1 MTYTYHTELTEI
13 AAQFV
18 ELMRSDSER
27 SFDLRDFFRY
37 AQFRLGR
44 EGDESAE
51 RIIGKRDFDEL
62 GNIPFEASQIG
73 AQKAFGFGFGDGF
86 LSLNIRL

>member
-44 EGDESAE
+44 EVDEM
-51 RIIGKRDFDEL
+51 EL
-62 GNIPFEASQIG
+62 EEV
-73 AQKAFGFGFGDGF
+73 AFKYFGDHYDLVRWDIGTASSF
-86 LSLNIRL
+86 IPELEAPEPPG

>member
-1 MTYTYHTELTEI
+1 MSYTYHTELTET

-18 ELMRSDSER
+18 ELMRSGSER

-44 EGDESAE
+44 EVDEM
-51 RIIGKRDFDEL
+51 EL
-62 GNIPFEASQIG
+62 EEV
-73 AQKAFGFGFGDGF
+73 AFRYFGDHYDLVRWDIGIVWSF
-86 LSLNIRL
+86 IPELEAPEPPESI